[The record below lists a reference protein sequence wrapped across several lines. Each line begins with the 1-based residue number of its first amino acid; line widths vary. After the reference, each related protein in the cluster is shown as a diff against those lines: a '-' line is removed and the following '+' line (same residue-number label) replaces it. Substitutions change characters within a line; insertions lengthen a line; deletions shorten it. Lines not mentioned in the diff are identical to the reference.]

1 MTTED
6 HLSRARILVLDD
18 DREVGDLLVDFL
30 TDEGY
35 MVEACQEGADALAIL
50 EKLQSDL
57 LITDLVM
64 DGMQGMEVLRTAKLR
79 DPHLAVVMITAF
91 GSIESAVEAM
101 RLGAFYYLTKPFKN
115 ADLRLLIERALEEK
129 HLRTEIR
136 RLRREVE
143 THYHFDQ
150 IISRSAKMQR
160 VFELL
165 DRLRDSDVN
174 VLLTGESGTGKD
186 LIART
191 LHYHS
196 ERKRAPFVPVN
207 CAAIPEQL
215 LESELFGYVRGA
227 FTDARRDKKG
237 LFVEAHG
244 GTLLLD
250 EIGEL
255 PLVLQAKLL
264 RVIEDKEVRPLGA
277 TSGEKVD
284 VRIIAAT
291 NRDLRRA
298 VTEGKFRQDLF
309 YRLDVVEIS
318 LPPLRERPEDLPL
331 LIEHFIARSQRASRV
346 TRLSAGALR
355 ILLNYPWPGNVREV
369 ENTLERALVLCRGEE
384 ITEEDLPPH
393 MIMSNAGVASL
404 QEALLRRRSLA
415 DMEREYILLAM
426 ELTEGNK
433 KEAAELLDIDRKTLY
448 AKLDKYGYNRTVI
461 STDEQRIERAER
473 E

>member
-186 LIART
+186 LITRT

>member
-1 MTTED
+1 MTTGD
-6 HLSRARILVLDD
+6 QPSRARILVLDD

-35 MVEACQEGADALAIL
+35 TVEACQKGSDALVIL
-50 EKLQSDL
+50 EKMHTDL

-79 DPHLAVVMITAF
+79 DPNLAVVMITAF

-115 ADLRLLIERALEEK
+115 ADLLLLIERALEEK

-136 RLRREVE
+136 RLQREVE

-150 IISRSAKMQR
+150 IIGRSAKMQR
-160 VFELL
+160 VFDLL
-165 DRLRDSDVN
+165 ERLTDSDVN

-186 LIART
+186 LVART

-196 ERKRAPFVPVN
+196 ERKHAAFVPVN

-215 LESELFGYVRGA
+215 LESELFGYLRGA
-227 FTDARRDKKG
+227 FTDARRDKRG
-237 LFVEAHG
+237 LFIEAHR
-244 GTLLLD
+244 GTLFLD
-250 EIGEL
+250 EVGEL
-255 PLVLQAKLL
+255 PSVLQAKLL

-277 TSGEKVD
+277 TTGEKVD
-284 VRIIAAT
+284 VRLIAAT

-298 VTEGKFRQDLF
+298 VDEGKFRQDLF
-309 YRLDVVEIS
+309 YRLDVVEVP

-331 LIEHFIARSQRASRV
+331 LIEHFVARSKRSSQV
-346 TRLSAGALR
+346 KRLSEAALR
-355 ILLNYPWPGNVREV
+355 ILLNYPWPGNVREL
-369 ENTLERALVLCRGEE
+369 ENTIERALVLCRGEE

-393 MIMSNAGVASL
+393 MTMNNARVTSL

-426 ELTEGNK
+426 ELTEGSK

-448 AKLDKYGYNRTVI
+448 ARLDKYGYRRTEM
-461 STDEQRIERAER
+461 STGEQRTETAEH
-473 E
+473 